1 MAASFRHLAGSSLQR
16 TAVIMVGVLAI
27 EVAFI
32 FSYVGGLSHPYPHE
46 VPIGIVAPASTQ
58 RTVIDQ
64 IHRQGEQ
71 FDPRPYPDAA
81 SALRAV
87 QDHVLDAFVVVDG
100 TKVDV
105 VVSGSPSPVVAT
117 VVDRAIAPIEKA
129 LGTTFTVHQVLP
141 LPTDDP
147 EGLGPFYLVV
157 GWVVGGYLVASV
169 LGLARGTDPGVRR
182 ALVRTAALLLFSL
195 ASGVAGALLAGPGLH
210 LFGGNRLDLMAVGT
224 MAVFAVSIVATAFQ
238 ALIGELGIALA
249 VLLFVVVGNP
259 SSGGP
264 YPREFLSG
272 VWRDVGAYIPTGAG
286 LEAVRNIAY
295 FGSHRLGPSLLTLA
309 VYSVLGTGAFVG
321 AAAWHQRGRRRRGEP
336 EPTLQP

>member
-1 MAASFRHLAGSSLQR
+1 MAASFRHLAGSSLRR

-58 RTVIDQ
+58 RTVIEQ
-64 IHRQGEQ
+64 IHRQGDQ

-87 QDHVLDAFVVVDG
+87 REHVLDAFVVIDG
-100 TKVDV
+100 SKVDV

-117 VVDRAIAPIEKA
+117 VVERAIAPLEKA
-129 LGTTFTVHQVLP
+129 LGTTFAVHQVLP
-141 LPTDDP
+141 LPTNDP

-157 GWVVGGYLVASV
+157 GWVVGGYLAASV
-169 LGLARGTDPGVRR
+169 LGLARGTDPGMRR
-182 ALVRTAALLLFSL
+182 ALLRTAALMVFSI

-210 LFGGNRLDLMAVGT
+210 LFGGNRPELMAMGT
-224 MAVFAVSIVATAFQ
+224 LVVFAVAIVATAFQ

-295 FGSHRLGPSLLTLA
+295 FGSHQLGSSLLTL
-309 VYSVLGTGAFVG
+309 VLYSVVGTAAFLA
-321 AAAWHQRGRRRRGEP
+321 AAAWHQGTRRRRGVP
-336 EPTLQP
+336 EPSLDR